1 MRPTLA
7 EGGRDRSPFPAS
19 SIVACSPKVGLGAGG
34 ATECITGAGR
44 VGEGSR
50 AAVFARLMV
59 RENPGV
65 WRWYFYRKSFWCIV
79 GARRRGLAFG
89 VTALGV

>member
-1 MRPTLA
+1 MRT
-7 EGGRDRSPFPAS
+7 SS
-19 SIVACSPKVGLGAGG
+19 SILAG
-34 ATECITGAGR
+34 EP
-44 VGEGSR
+44 
-50 AAVFARLMV
+50 

-65 WRWYFYRKSFWCIV
+65 WRWYFYRKSFWRIA